1 MALSIEAPETPFSA
15 RYTELDSKLAAQVCA
30 LIARLQA
37 LGYARATVDAQAM
50 GQVIFNNLNQMFI
63 EYVKQDAMPL
73 ATLHART
80 TRQNRALA
88 EMLRR
93 G

>member
-1 MALSIEAPETPFSA
+1 
-15 RYTELDSKLAAQVCA
+15 
-30 LIARLQA
+30 
-37 LGYARATVDAQAM
+37 M